1 MVVKFGETMKISPKI
16 MSSLKEDSNLILV
29 LYGSL
34 CYGQTF
40 HKISCDHDLRYKLRI
55 CLCVVIKN
63 PPHELLISLG
73 IQ

>member
-1 MVVKFGETMKISPKI
+1 MVVKFGETMKISPKDYEL
-16 MSSLKEDSNLILV
+16 SL
-29 LYGSL
+29 Y
-34 CYGQTF
+34 YGQTF

-63 PPHELLISLG
+63 PPHELLMSLG

>member
-16 MSSLKEDSNLILV
+16 MSSLC
-29 LYGSL
+29 

-40 HKISCDHDLRYKLRI
+40 HKISCDLVLRYVQVENMSMCGNK
-55 CLCVVIKN
+55 KN

>member
-1 MVVKFGETMKISPKI
+1 MVVKFGETMKISPKDYEL
-16 MSSLKEDSNLILV
+16 S
-29 LYGSL
+29 